1 MRKVFTEEELNSI
14 DNLTVARLMISS
26 LQEQLVT
33 MESKMDEIL
42 EQMAL
47 LKNNRFG
54 RKTEKL
60 DDIDGQ
66 LSLFGDFNEAEA
78 ATDESD
84 TQEPEVEE
92 VITVTRVK
100 KKGKRDEDLAGFP
113 EEPFTHDIP
122 KTELDRMF
130 GEGGWKSLPDE
141 TYKRLRVEPAV
152 YTVEVHTV
160 KVYASLD
167 GECVVRGNRPKD
179 LLRNSILTESLA
191 ATIFNAKFSNGLP
204 VERISKEY
212 ERNNINISK
221 QVMCNWIIQCSN
233 RYLRRLYD
241 RMRVKLMTS
250 YHVVQADETV
260 CYVTKDGRPANAES
274 RMWVYRSGAKYKE
287 HPIIL
292 FDYQKTRKAENLLE
306 FTKDFNGILLSD
318 AYVAYDVLAR
328 KNPNVISAF
337 CWIHARRFFANA
349 LKALDKNSK
358 ESATETIAYKAIKK
372 IANIYHVDNT
382 LSELDSDTRR
392 TKRQELVKPL
402 VEDYF
407 AWLEMLQ
414 ASGAMHN
421 GQTLKGINYS
431 LNHKDGLMIFLED
444 GDVPLDNNATESA
457 LRPFCTHRK
466 TWKLIDTI
474 SGAQASAV
482 AYSIVETAKA
492 NKLNPFRYL
501 EHILRVLAD
510 HKDDEDDS
518 FLDSILPWS
527 EELPESCKTKTILKK

>member
-14 DNLTVARLMISS
+14 DNLTVARMMISS
-26 LQEQLVT
+26 LQEQLVS

-42 EQMAL
+42 EQMNL

-60 DDIDGQ
+60 DDIEGQ

-78 ATDESD
+78 SVDEND
-84 TQEPEVEE
+84 TSEPEMEE
-92 VITVTRVK
+92 IITVKRVK
-100 KKGKRDEDLAGFP
+100 KKGKRDEDLAGLP
-113 EEPFTHDIP
+113 EEIFTHDIS
-122 KTELDRMF
+122 EDRLNAMF
-130 GEGGWKSLPDE
+130 GAGGWKSLPDE
-141 TYKRLRVEPAV
+141 TYKRLRVKPAV

-160 KVYASLD
+160 KVYASRD
-167 GECVVRGNRPKD
+167 GEYVVRGDRPKD

-212 ERNNINISK
+212 ARNNINISK
-221 QVMCNWIIQCSN
+221 QVMCNWIIQCSK
-233 RYLRRLYD
+233 RYLWRLFE
-241 RMRVKLMTS
+241 RMRMYLMTS
-250 YHVVQADETV
+250 YHVVQADETS

-274 RMWVYRSGAKYKE
+274 RMWVYRSGARYKE

-292 FDYQKTRKAENLLE
+292 FDYQKTRKAEHLLE
-306 FTKDFNGILLSD
+306 FTKDFKGVLLSD

-328 KNPNVISAF
+328 KNPNVITAN

-349 LKALDKNSK
+349 LKALDKASR
-358 ESATETIAYKAIKK
+358 ESAQETIAYKAIKK

-382 LSELDSDTRR
+382 LSDLDSGSRKV
-392 TKRQELVKPL
+392 KRQELVRPL

-414 ASGAMHN
+414 SSGAMYN
-421 GQTLKGINYS
+421 GQTLQGINYS
-431 LNHKDGLMIFLED
+431 LNHKEGLMTFLDD

-474 SGAQASAV
+474 SGAQASAI

-501 EHILRVLAD
+501 EHVLRVLAD
-510 HKDDEDDS
+510 HQDDEDDS

-527 EELPESCKTKTILKK
+527 EELPEICRTKTILKK